1 MWVQVSVSSE
11 CFLQSKWECE
21 QDVCFESSYKFKS
34 YAKLLLKPTAKVY
47 EFKMKKNDRHRR
59 REGKLTKPALYKQQK
74 YSPLLWRLLCVPVI
88 CVQCVYV
95 VTWNHR
101 ENVPRIPGGFGVMAR
116 SLGPPEWCW
125 ECGLSTEEQQNKGK
139 VPPYFH
145 TFIYTCCH
153 VNACTHTHQLRN
165 IYMK

>member
-1 MWVQVSVSSE
+1 
-11 CFLQSKWECE
+11 
-21 QDVCFESSYKFKS
+21 
-34 YAKLLLKPTAKVY
+34 
-47 EFKMKKNDRHRR
+47 MKKNDRHGR

-116 SLGPPEWCW
+116 SLEPPEWCW
-125 ECGLSTEEQQNKGK
+125 ECGLATEEQQNKGK

-153 VNACTHTHQLRN
+153 VNACTHTHTPIKEYIHEIKVKEN
-165 IYMK
+165 TSENKFMNYIFKIYLTSFYVLT